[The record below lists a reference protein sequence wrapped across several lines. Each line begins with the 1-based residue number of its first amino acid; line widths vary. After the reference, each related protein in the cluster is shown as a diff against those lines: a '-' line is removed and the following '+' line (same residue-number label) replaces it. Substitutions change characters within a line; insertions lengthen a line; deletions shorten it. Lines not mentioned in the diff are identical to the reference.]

1 MTVTHES
8 KTGNDRRTYDL
19 TSLLGREP
27 RRGVPADLVDRVE
40 DETPERYRTTTES
53 DWSETADQGVG

>member
-1 MTVTHES
+1 MTVKHES

-27 RRGVPADLVDRVE
+27 RHGPTTPDPGDPADEELPD
-40 DETPERYRTTTES
+40 RYRATTES
-53 DWSETADQGVG
+53 DWNDLID

>member
-19 TSLLGREP
+19 TSLLGKEP
-27 RRGVPADLVDRVE
+27 RHGVLPGVAEPLE
-40 DETPERYRTTTES
+40 DETPERYRATTEPS
-53 DWSETADQGVG
+53 ETDWSEIVD